1 MRFSIVCD
9 ESKSS
14 PISGIATFA
23 TDRFRF
29 ATVAT
34 AMSDARTRP
43 ARSGRASGESCVDSL
58 SGCPS
63 CVRRSY
69 GARGT
74 CEINRVRYPAQ
85 TFTTRRTLTDEEF
98 EAKKQILGI

>member
-23 TDRFRF
+23 TDRLRF

-34 AMSDARTRP
+34 AISDARTSP
-43 ARSGRASGESCVDSL
+43 ARSGRESGSFAGAALTHGRGSTTERSYA
-58 SGCPS
+58 
-63 CVRRSY
+63 VRR
-69 GARGT
+69 GT
-74 CEINRVRYPAQ
+74 A
-85 TFTTRRTLTDEEF
+85 
-98 EAKKQILGI
+98 